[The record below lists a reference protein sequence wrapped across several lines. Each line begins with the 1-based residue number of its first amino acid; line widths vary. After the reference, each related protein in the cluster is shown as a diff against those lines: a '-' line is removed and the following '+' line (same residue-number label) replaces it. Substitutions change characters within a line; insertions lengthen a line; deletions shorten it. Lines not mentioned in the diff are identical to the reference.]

1 MAAMADM
8 LECMSDDFT
17 QRNQVV
23 QVMHD
28 FGADWQ
34 IRHDPETN
42 IWTAVQYP
50 SPMAQQVLVAR
61 SIAELGTK
69 LEAAQSSLR

>member
-1 MAAMADM
+1 MTED
-8 LECMSDDFT
+8 LRPRD
-17 QRNQVV
+17 QVV

-34 IRHDPETN
+34 IRHDPETD

-50 SPMAQQVLVAR
+50 VPAPQQILVAR
-61 SIAELGTK
+61 SIAELGAK
-69 LEAAQSSLR
+69 LEAAQSHSR

>member
-1 MAAMADM
+1 MTED
-8 LECMSDDFT
+8 LG
-17 QRNQVV
+17 QRDQVV

-34 IRHDPETN
+34 IRHDPEADV
-42 IWTAVQYP
+42 WTAVQYP
-50 SPMAQQVLVAR
+50 VPVPQQVLVAR

-69 LEAAQSSLR
+69 LEAAQSGLP

>member
-8 LECMSDDFT
+8 LICMSDDFT
-17 QRNQVV
+17 QRNLVV

-50 SPMAQQVLVAR
+50 TPAAQQVIVAR
-61 SIAELGTK
+61 SIAELGMK
-69 LEAAQSSLR
+69 LEAAKVG

>member
-1 MAAMADM
+1 
-8 LECMSDDFT
+8 MSDNVT
-17 QRNQVV
+17 QRDLLVR
-23 QVMHD
+23 VMHD

>member
-1 MAAMADM
+1 MVAMAAMLMFMTDHHGERD
-8 LECMSDDFT
+8 L
-17 QRNQVV
+17 VV

-69 LEAAQSSLR
+69 LEATQSSLR

>member
-1 MAAMADM
+1 MATM
-8 LECMSDDFT
+8 LVLMIDNRGERDL
-17 QRNQVV
+17 VV

-50 SPMAQQVLVAR
+50 SPTAQQVLVAR

-69 LEAAQSSLR
+69 LEAAQSSLP

>member
-1 MAAMADM
+1 
-8 LECMSDDFT
+8 MSDDFT
-17 QRNQVV
+17 QRNLVV
-23 QVMHD
+23 QVLHD

-50 SPMAQQVLVAR
+50 TPAAQQVIVAG

-69 LEAAQSSLR
+69 LEAAQVG

>member
-1 MAAMADM
+1 
-8 LECMSDDFT
+8 MSDDVT
-17 QRNQVV
+17 QGDLLV

-34 IRHDPETN
+34 IRHDPDTN

-50 SPMAQQVLVAR
+50 TPAAQQVIVAR
-61 SIAELGTK
+61 SIAELGMK
-69 LEAAQSSLR
+69 LEAAQVS

>member
-1 MAAMADM
+1 MAAMVAM
-8 LECMSDDFT
+8 LEDMSDDLT
-17 QRNQVV
+17 QRDLVV

-50 SPMAQQVLVAR
+50 TPAAQHVIVAH
-61 SIAELGTK
+61 SIVELGMK
-69 LEAAQSSLR
+69 LEAARVG

>member
-1 MAAMADM
+1 
-8 LECMSDDFT
+8 MSDDLT
-17 QRNQVV
+17 QRNLVV

-34 IRHDPETN
+34 IRQDPETN

-50 SPMAQQVLVAR
+50 TPAAQHVIVAR
-61 SIAELGTK
+61 SIAELGMSSK
-69 LEAAQSSLR
+69 PLRSASAAALK

>member
-1 MAAMADM
+1 MAAMLAFMTDHHGERD
-8 LECMSDDFT
+8 L
-17 QRNQVV
+17 VV

-34 IRHDPETN
+34 IRHDPETD

-50 SPMAQQVLVAR
+50 VPAPQQVLVAR
-61 SIAELGTK
+61 SIAELGAK
-69 LEAAQSSLR
+69 LEAAHSHPR

>member
-1 MAAMADM
+1 
-8 LECMSDDFT
+8 
-17 QRNQVV
+17 
-23 QVMHD
+23 MHD

-50 SPMAQQVLVAR
+50 SPTAQQILVAR
-61 SIAELGTK
+61 SIGELGTK
-69 LEAAQSSLR
+69 LEAAQSGLP